1 LYSFTDK
8 LKTRFYILD
17 VKNNILTELN
27 YYVYLDEYNKATNV
41 KKFQRQLYYFAAK
54 YKTEDDGL
62 QARINRAE
70 YNQSALIDVIGRI
83 NGTTGQTPIAQGLK
97 PSLRYFVGA
106 GYKYNRLVFAGR
118 ADLLAEGHKKGSS
131 SPAIA
136 AGIDYVIN
144 QQTQRVILRA
154 ELVYSSG
161 SYNFLRSAKTD
172 YEDASLSFK
181 QHDIALVPQV
191 VYNFYSTNNFSA
203 FLSAG
208 LAVHF
213 SSYSDNNY
221 TVYDST
227 FGNRDYLEKLVAF
240 GYLDILGRLIVFP
253 GWEIVPC
260 GINGN
265 RLISMHKVLGNHFIP
280 GALPLRANQ
289 LCIF

>member
-1 LYSFTDK
+1 M
-8 LKTRFYILD
+8 
-17 VKNNILTELN
+17 
-27 YYVYLDEYNKATNV
+27 
-41 KKFQRQLYYFAAK
+41 
-54 YKTEDDGL
+54 
-62 QARINRAE
+62 
-70 YNQSALIDVIGRI
+70 
-83 NGTTGQTPIAQGLK
+83 
-97 PSLRYFVGA
+97 GA

-191 VYNFYSTNNFSA
+191 IYNFYSTNNFSA

-213 SSYSDNNY
+213 SSYSDYNY

-227 FGNRDYLEKLVAF
+227 FGNTSRSSELSKHGCRYLLKPRF
-240 GYLDILGRLIVFP
+240 
-253 GWEIVPC
+253 
-260 GINGN
+260 
-265 RLISMHKVLGNHFIP
+265 
-280 GALPLRANQ
+280 
-289 LCIF
+289 